1 MITQNWFHPKIPHR
15 NFFYNSL
22 KPDLVLICKNNH
34 AKNKDLNA
42 SRPVP
47 CERYYRGLLHK
58 IGFNPIGSL
67 DLKIWIY

>member
-1 MITQNWFHPKIPHR
+1 M
-15 NFFYNSL
+15 
-22 KPDLVLICKNNH
+22 VLICKNNH
-34 AKNKDLNA
+34 ATNNGLNNT
-42 SRPVP
+42 RPVA